1 MPSALCRLCPCPCPC
16 PGRWPRGFGGRRPR
30 RLLLRPPPPEGL
42 PGPAFIVLS
51 KFLLPDFDSYQFL
64 PDSNCALGE
73 SSCPASATA
82 LRTVARRPL
91 AKPCALR
98 SADAQVPGAH
108 LGTISHS
115 RNHSLLC
122 KPNRSI
128 CVSNFR
134 FRICRAASRR
144 AGVEGLRGN
153 EAK

>member
-1 MPSALCRLCPCPCPC
+1 MPSALCRFCPCPCPC

-51 KFLLPDFDSYQFL
+51 TFLLPDFDSYEFL
-64 PDSNCALGE
+64 PDSICAWANPHALFLQDWRGPVAA
-73 SSCPASATA
+73 SC
-82 LRTVARRPL
+82 LRITV
-91 AKPCALR
+91 LR
-98 SADAQVPGAH
+98 QREHTTADAHP
-108 LGTISHS
+108 GTISHS
-115 RNHSLLC
+115 RKPLSLC

-128 CVSNFR
+128 CVSIFR